1 MLHMSLYVGYV
12 TTVIPKYLVSEKIN
26 VHPLQFLR
34 TVDTQSCTNYQEIK
48 LMTHIIKLLER
59 IIEHR
64 LRKVTNVTEN
74 QFIFMTVR
82 LTMRNILVSIFKNK
96 WMCKVV
102 LIIRDQ
108 TNKPYNEA
116 IGEDN

>member
-1 MLHMSLYVGYV
+1 
-12 TTVIPKYLVSEKIN
+12 
-26 VHPLQFLR
+26 
-34 TVDTQSCTNYQEIK
+34 
-48 LMTHIIKLLER
+48 
-59 IIEHR
+59 
-64 LRKVTNVTEN
+64 
-74 QFIFMTVR
+74 
-82 LTMRNILVSIFKNK
+82 MRNILVSIFKNK